1 VFEVRLCLPGIPH
14 LSHNPLQRWSLMIA
28 HPRPLIE
35 VFSAIPDFRKPR
47 GKRHPL
53 PAIFALA
60 CCAMLCGARS
70 YSAIAEWGRNY
81 GTRIAQAL
89 GFTHATPCAATLHT
103 IFRHVDRDEF
113 ETHLGAWADS
123 VVGSLPAPPEAPEP
137 AVALDGKTLRG
148 AKKQG
153 APGAHLL
160 SALAH
165 QVGVT
170 LAQHAVDDKTNEI
183 TAVGT
188 ILEQLVLEGRIVT
201 MDALLTQR
209 HVAQTI
215 VDKGGDYVMIVKENQ
230 PQLHAD
236 IALVFALPPAGDRQ
250 ETARTVDI
258 GHGRIEQRNLTTS
271 EALVGYSDWPGLA
284 QVFELG
290 RHVITQ
296 KTTEERVEVVYGVTS
311 LNSERGTPERLLD
324 LVRSHWRIEN
334 KSHWVRDVTFDEDR
348 SQVRC
353 GNIPQVMAAL
363 RNTTIG
369 LLRWA
374 GYSNIAAACR
384 RFAAQP
390 DLALTLI
397 GIKLE
402 N

>member
-1 VFEVRLCLPGIPH
+1 
-14 LSHNPLQRWSLMIA
+14 MIA

-35 VFSAIPDFRKPR
+35 VFAAIPDFRKPR

-70 YSAIAEWGRNY
+70 YSAIAEWGRKY

-89 GFTHATPCAATLHT
+89 GFTHGTPCAATLHT
-103 IFRHVDRDEF
+103 IFRHVNRDEF
-113 ETHLGAWADS
+113 EAHLGTWADS
-123 VVGSLPAPPEAPEP
+123 VVGSLPAAPETP
-137 AVALDGKTLRG
+137 GTAVALDGKTLRG
-148 AKKQG
+148 SKKQG
-153 APGAHLL
+153 APGTHLL

-183 TAVGT
+183 TAVET
-188 ILEQLVLEGRIVT
+188 LLHHLVLEGRIVT

-215 VDKGGDYVMIVKENQ
+215 VDTGGDYVMIVKENQ
-230 PQLHAD
+230 PRLRAD
-236 IALVFALPPAGDRQ
+236 IELVFTLPPVGDRQ
-250 ETARTVDI
+250 ETARTRDI
-258 GHGRIEQRNLTTS
+258 GHGRIEQRNITTS

-290 RHVITQ
+290 RHVIIQNTG
-296 KTTEERVEVVYGVTS
+296 EERVEVVYGVTS
-311 LNSERGTPERLLD
+311 LRPERATPGHLLA
-324 LVRSHWRIEN
+324 LVRGHWQIEN

-363 RNTTIG
+363 RNTAIG

-374 GYSNIAAACR
+374 GHTNIAAACR
-384 RFAAQP
+384 RLAAQP
-390 DLALTLI
+390 VQALALI
-397 GIKLE
+397 GIVLE

>member
-1 VFEVRLCLPGIPH
+1 
-14 LSHNPLQRWSLMIA
+14 
-28 HPRPLIE
+28 
-35 VFSAIPDFRKPR
+35 
-47 GKRHPL
+47 
-53 PAIFALA
+53 
-60 CCAMLCGARS
+60 MLCGARS

-123 VVGSLPAPPEAPEP
+123 VVGSLPATPEAPEP

-153 APGAHLL
+153 APGTHLL

-183 TAVGT
+183 TAVET

-230 PQLHAD
+230 PQLRAD
-236 IALVFALPPAGDRQ
+236 IELVFTLPPIGDRQ
-250 ETARTVDI
+250 DTARTVDLS
-258 GHGRIEQRNLTTS
+258 HGRIEQRNITTS

-290 RHVITQ
+290 RHVLFQ
-296 KTTEERVEVVYGVTS
+296 KTGKERVEVVYGVTS
-311 LNSERGTPERLLD
+311 LCPERATPERLLT
-324 LVRSHWRIEN
+324 LVRGQWQIEN
-334 KSHWVRDVTFDEDR
+334 QSHWVRDVTFDEDR

-369 LLRWA
+369 LLRYA
-374 GYSNIAAACR
+374 GYSNIAAAGR
-384 RFAAQP
+384 RLAAQP
-390 DLALTLI
+390 LQALALI
-397 GIKLE
+397 GIVLE

>member
-1 VFEVRLCLPGIPH
+1 
-14 LSHNPLQRWSLMIA
+14 MIA
-28 HPRPLIE
+28 HPRPLID
-35 VFSAIPDFRKPR
+35 VFAAIPDFRKPR

-53 PAIFALA
+53 SAIFALA
-60 CCAMLCGARS
+60 CCAMLCGYRS
-70 YSAIAEWGRNY
+70 YSAMAEWGRNY
-81 GTRIAQAL
+81 GTRLAQVL
-89 GFTHATPCAATLHT
+89 GFTHDTPCAATLHT
-103 IFRHVDRDEF
+103 VFRHVNRDEV
-113 ETHLGAWADS
+113 EAHLGAWANS
-123 VVGSLPAPPEAPEP
+123 VVGSLPAAPEMP
-137 AVALDGKTLRG
+137 EVAMALDGKTLRG
-148 AKKQG
+148 SKKQG
-153 APGAHLL
+153 APGTHLL

-165 QVGVT
+165 HVGVT
-170 LAQHAVDDKTNEI
+170 LAQQAVDDKTNEI
-183 TAVGT
+183 TAVET
-188 ILEQLVLEGRIVT
+188 LLCQLVLEGRIVT

-209 HVAQTI
+209 HVAQTM
-215 VDKGGDYVMIVKENQ
+215 VDKGGDYVMIVKDNQ
-230 PQLHAD
+230 PQLRTD
-236 IALVFALPPAGDRQ
+236 IELVFALPPTGDRQ
-250 ETARTVDI
+250 ETTRTVDL

-311 LNSERGTPERLLD
+311 LSPERGTPARLLD
-324 LVRSHWRIEN
+324 LVRGHWQIEN

-374 GYSNIAAACR
+374 GYTNIAAACR
-384 RFAAQP
+384 RLAAQP
-390 DLALTLI
+390 EQALALI
-397 GIKLE
+397 GIELE

>member
-1 VFEVRLCLPGIPH
+1 
-14 LSHNPLQRWSLMIA
+14 MIA

-35 VFSAIPDFRKPR
+35 VFAMIPDVRKPR

-53 PAIFALA
+53 AAIFALA

-89 GFTHATPCAATLHT
+89 GFTPSPPCAATLHT
-103 IFRHVDRDEF
+103 VFRHVDRDAF
-113 ETHLGAWADS
+113 EAHLGAWADQ
-123 VVGSLPAPPEAPEP
+123 VVGSLPPGLEMP
-137 AVALDGKTLRG
+137 ATAIALDGKTLRG
-148 AKKQG
+148 SKKQG
-153 APGAHLL
+153 APGTHLL

-183 TAVGT
+183 TAVAT
-188 ILEQLVLEGRIVT
+188 LLQPLILEGRSVT

-209 HVAQTI
+209 HIAQTI
-215 VDKGGDYVMIVKENQ
+215 VDKGGDYGMIVKENQ
-230 PQLHAD
+230 PQLRAD
-236 IALVFALPPAGDRQ
+236 IELGFTLPPVGDYHA
-250 ETARTVDI
+250 TTRTVDL
-258 GHGRIEQRNLTTS
+258 GHGRIEQRKLTTS

-290 RHVITQ
+290 RHVMFP
-296 KTTEERVEVVYGVTS
+296 KTGQERVEVVYGVTS
-311 LNSERGTPERLLD
+311 LRPEQAPPERLLA
-324 LVRSHWRIEN
+324 LVRGQWQIEN
-334 KSHWVRDVTFDEDR
+334 KSHWGRDVTFDADR

-369 LLRWA
+369 LLRCA
-374 GYSNIAAACR
+374 GHSNIAAACR
-384 RFAAQP
+384 RLAAQP
-390 DLALTLI
+390 LQALALI
-397 GIKLE
+397 GIALE